1 MEKAAGKCFSPF
13 LRSVIESSAVLSA
26 ILPESNI
33 NKMSQSPLKNIPVA
47 GPSITAREIDYVRDA
62 AQNAWGE
69 NAGHY
74 LARFEQAFARAVDRR
89 YAMALPSCTAGLHLA
104 LAGLGIGAGDEVI
117 VPDVTWI
124 ATVAPV
130 SYVGATPVFADMDA
144 TDWCV
149 TAATL
154 GACITPR
161 TRAIIVVD
169 LYGAMP
175 PMDEIMAL
183 AARHNIPVI
192 EDAAEAAGSEYN
204 GRRAGGFGHAS
215 VFSFHGSKT
224 LTTGEGG
231 MLLTDDA
238 VFFARCQF
246 LRDHGRAPGDVS
258 FRSTEVAFKYKM
270 SAMQAAMGLAQV
282 ERLEE
287 LFARKREIFAWYAE
301 HLSDAPQIQLN
312 SEGAGV
318 RSSYWMVT
326 AIFPAQ
332 FRLDKPALMAAFK
345 EYGIATRPMFDP
357 LSDIPA
363 FSASPQAL
371 AARARNL
378 VSYDI
383 APRGLNLPSGFNLSR
398 EDVMRVCAALK
409 EILRANA

>member
-1 MEKAAGKCFSPF
+1 MT
-13 LRSVIESSAVLSA
+13 VILFESKK
-26 ILPESNI
+26 
-33 NKMSQSPLKNIPVA
+33 NKMSQSPLKNIQVA
-47 GPSITAREIDYVRDA
+47 GPSITAREVDYVRDA
-62 AQNAWGE
+62 AENAWGE
-69 NAGHY
+69 NANTYH
-74 LARFEQAFARAVDRR
+74 ARFEAAFASAVNRR

-104 LAGLGIGAGDEVI
+104 LAGLGIGPGDEVI

-144 TDWCV
+144 VGWCV
-149 TAATL
+149 TAESLA
-154 GACITPR
+154 ACITPR

-175 PMDEIMAL
+175 PMDEILAL
-183 AARHNIPVI
+183 AGQHKIPVI
-192 EDAAEAAGSEYN
+192 EDAAEAAGSQYHH
-204 GRRAGGFGHAS
+204 RRAGSFGLTS

-231 MLLTDDA
+231 MLLSDDA
-238 VFFARCQF
+238 AFFARCQF

-258 FRSTEVAFKYKM
+258 FRSAEVAFKYKM
-270 SAMQAAMGLAQV
+270 SAMQAAMGLAQI
-282 ERLEE
+282 ERLDE
-287 LFARKREIFAWYAE
+287 LFARKREIFGWYQELLA
-301 HLSDAPQIQLN
+301 DTPGITLN
-312 SEGAGV
+312 GEGAGV
-318 RSSYWMVT
+318 INSYWMVT
-326 AIFPAQ
+326 AIFPRR

-363 FSASPQAL
+363 FSALPQAA
-371 AARARNL
+371 AARARNK

-383 APRGLNLPSGFNLSR
+383 APRGLNLPSGFNLTR

-409 EILRANA
+409 EILQKNA

>member
-1 MEKAAGKCFSPF
+1 M
-13 LRSVIESSAVLSA
+13 
-26 ILPESNI
+26 N
-33 NKMSQSPLKNIPVA
+33 QSPLKNIPVA
-47 GPSITAREIDYVRDA
+47 GPSITAREVEYVRDA

-69 NAGHY
+69 NASHY
-74 LARFEQAFARAVDRR
+74 LVRFEETFARAVNRR

-144 TDWCV
+144 TSWCV
-149 TAATL
+149 TAESLA
-154 GACITPR
+154 ACITPR
-161 TRAIIVVD
+161 TRAMIVVD

-175 PMDEIMAL
+175 PMDEILAL

-192 EDAAEAAGSEYN
+192 EDAAEAAGSDYH
-204 GRRAGGFGHAS
+204 GRRAGSFGHAS

-238 VFFARCQF
+238 AFFARCQF

-287 LFARKREIFAWYAE
+287 LFARKREIFGWYAE

-312 SEGAGV
+312 GEGAGV

-326 AIFPAQ
+326 AIFPRQ
-332 FRLDKPALMAAFK
+332 FRLDKPALMAAFR

-363 FSASPQAL
+363 FSATPQAA

-383 APRGLNLPSGFNLSR
+383 APRGINLPSGFNLSR

>member
-1 MEKAAGKCFSPF
+1 G
-13 LRSVIESSAVLSA
+13 AV
-26 ILPESNI
+26 N
-33 NKMSQSPLKNIPVA
+33 
-47 GPSITAREIDYVRDA
+47 
-62 AQNAWGE
+62 
-69 NAGHY
+69 
-74 LARFEQAFARAVDRR
+74 RR

-124 ATVAPV
+124 ATAAPV
-130 SYVGATPVFADMDA
+130 SYVGATPVFADMDPVG
-144 TDWCV
+144 WCV
-149 TAATL
+149 TAESL

-175 PMDEIMAL
+175 PMDAILAL
-183 AARHNIPVI
+183 AARYQIPVI
-192 EDAAEAAGSEYN
+192 EDAAEAAGSAYR
-204 GRRAGGFGHAS
+204 GRRAGSFGHAS

-238 VFFARCQF
+238 AFFARCQF

-282 ERLEE
+282 ERLDE
-287 LFARKREIFAWYAE
+287 LLARKREIFEWYRAY
-301 HLSDAPQIQLN
+301 LADIPAISLN
-312 SEGAGV
+312 GEAAGV
-318 RSSYWMVT
+318 RNSYWMVT
-326 AIFPAQ
+326 AIFPKQ
-332 FRLDKPALMAAFK
+332 FRLDKPALMQAFR
-345 EYGIATRPMFDP
+345 EYGVATRPMFDP

-363 FSASPQAL
+363 FSRTPQAA

-383 APRGLNLPSGFNLSR
+383 APRGINLPSGFNLTR
-398 EDVMRVCAALK
+398 EDVLRVCTALK
-409 EILRANA
+409 EILRKNA

>member
-1 MEKAAGKCFSPF
+1 
-13 LRSVIESSAVLSA
+13 
-26 ILPESNI
+26 
-33 NKMSQSPLKNIPVA
+33 MSQLPLKNIPVA
-47 GPSITAREIDYVRDA
+47 GPSITAREIEYVRDA
-62 AQNAWGE
+62 AENSWGE
-69 NAGHY
+69 NANHY
-74 LARFEQAFARAVDRR
+74 ITRFEETFARAVNRR

-124 ATVAPV
+124 ATAAPV
-130 SYVGATPVFADMDA
+130 TYVGATPVFADMDA
-144 TDWCV
+144 TSWCV
-149 TAATL
+149 TPDTL
-154 GACITPR
+154 AVCITPR

-175 PMDEIMAL
+175 PMDDILAL
-183 AARHNIPVI
+183 ADRHNIPVI
-192 EDAAEAAGSEYN
+192 EDAAEAAGSHYHT
-204 GRRAGGFGHAS
+204 RRAGSFGHAS

-238 VFFARCQF
+238 AFFARCQF

-270 SAMQAAMGLAQV
+270 SAMQAAMGLAQI
-282 ERLEE
+282 ERLDE
-287 LFARKREIFAWYAE
+287 LFARKREIFGWYRE
-301 HLSDAPQIQLN
+301 LLTDTPEIILN
-312 SEGAGV
+312 GEGPGV

-326 AIFPAQ
+326 AIFPKQ
-332 FRLDKPALMAAFK
+332 FRLDKPALMAAFR
-345 EYGIATRPMFDP
+345 EHGVATRPMFDP

-363 FSASPQAL
+363 FSATPQAV

-383 APRGLNLPSGFNLSR
+383 APRGINLPSGFNLSR
-398 EDVMRVCAALK
+398 EDVARVCAALK
-409 EILRANA
+409 EILRRNA